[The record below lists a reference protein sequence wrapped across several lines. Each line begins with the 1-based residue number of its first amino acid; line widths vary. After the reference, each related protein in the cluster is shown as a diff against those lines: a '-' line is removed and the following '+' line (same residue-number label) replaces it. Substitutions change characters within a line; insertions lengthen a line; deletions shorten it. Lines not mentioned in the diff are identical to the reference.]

1 MRHNRLFN
9 YWILSYPHE
18 ISCVLTYIHVN
29 LHRTNRTGEFWIF
42 MKIEVIENDR
52 LFSSFFKFILEFLTI
67 LLVEQLFL
75 HANACDR
82 NMLLVTTNIWTIIP
96 HKNWLRRP
104 ASGSTA
110 NDHSTD
116 PLSNFTLKNAIYLKI
131 YCVQSSTPC
140 SLSWFQF
147 SNQIVNKK

>member
-1 MRHNRLFN
+1 
-9 YWILSYPHE
+9 
-18 ISCVLTYIHVN
+18 
-29 LHRTNRTGEFWIF
+29 

-52 LFSSFFKFILEFLTI
+52 LFSSFLKFILEFSTI

-116 PLSNFTLKNAIYLKI
+116 SLSNFTLKKRHIFKD
-131 YCVQSSTPC
+131 
-140 SLSWFQF
+140 SLRTVEYALLFILISVFK
-147 SNQIVNKK
+147 SNCEQEII